1 MAKVLFP
8 IDRSVTFPPKP
19 RRGPHTACFLGRV
32 MGIRFSEGDVELLTR
47 YAQATGQSRPSVLRE
62 LVRGLR
68 EPLRALE
75 MTTPAGAREEPVCQ
89 GRR

>member
-1 MAKVLFP
+1 MREPLFA
-8 IDRSVTFPPKP
+8 IDRTVQFPPKP

-47 YAQATGQSRPSVLRE
+47 YAAAVGRTRPAILRE

-75 MTTPAGAREEPVCQ
+75 QRE
-89 GRR
+89 GGTL